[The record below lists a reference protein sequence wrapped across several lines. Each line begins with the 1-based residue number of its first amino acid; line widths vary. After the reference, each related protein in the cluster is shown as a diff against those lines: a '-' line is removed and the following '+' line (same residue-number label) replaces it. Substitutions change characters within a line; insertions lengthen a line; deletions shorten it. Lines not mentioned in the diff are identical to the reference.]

1 VVAFGALGCGSSSS
15 STTITLV
22 ISPTQAS
29 VITNTT
35 SQFASLV
42 NGTTDT
48 AVTWTVT
55 CATVT
60 NATVTNCGTIDANGL
75 YTAPATVPT
84 ATIAGVVTAEPT
96 LTITATAHADT
107 TKTATATLTII
118 TGISISIT
126 PANAFIGTGEHFTF
140 TATVSN
146 PGCNTTSNPTCLNVT
161 WSVPTTT
168 TGLGSIDTIN
178 PADPTLARTGLYH
191 APTTAPSPSTVTIT
205 ATSVADTTITATATV
220 TIQTAGDPAVS
231 SVSPKNA
238 ALGSLFQDIYVT
250 GTNFLSTSI
259 VYLNGSPID
268 PAKVA
273 DISSSVIRARIS
285 PDILSSLP
293 PLGVLAVAVSQQVGT
308 AQTCADPSQCQI
320 VINSVHPA
328 IVGPS
333 PDSITQGNAGVLSF
347 NVNGGFFGT
356 ATNPSVSATFDGQL
370 RVAQVTGNTTR
381 QISVSIGG
389 PATANGAPN
398 PQDFSQ
404 AGLHQVT
411 LRSNGDP
418 TKFAATNIAVQ
429 PDVNANPPTQ
439 VGTAITVGTTP
450 SDVAINPATGMAV
463 VANTGSNDVTL
474 IDATATNPTAPLLAS
489 LCTGALGTA
498 SAPCSVVTGPKSVAV
513 AHLINPT
520 KNIALVANATAK
532 TISEIDLDSRS
543 VIWVSQTL
551 QNSPVAV
558 GINPVT
564 GRALV
569 GISTQP
575 YGLLID
581 LTSQASPV
589 ILGPVSIST
598 GPNSHI
604 AVEPHLNWA
613 LATPGTLGSVGIV
626 DLNRQTTNNIT
637 AISRTTNVVT
647 VTVQG
652 STTAVPQSPLS
663 VVAGDAVQIQGV
675 SVSGDTS
682 FNGIYVVSA
691 VGPGSAFSY
700 TQTGATLKDVTSTS
714 TTGTV
719 NYSEPVATLALP
731 TGVQGIAINPETQI
745 AIFADPTASGVISF
759 FNLIDQS
766 VSSLTLEP
774 GAAAAAYNQLTNTA
788 YVVNTNNSTLSV
800 IDPTTPKRLLL
811 PGASTTKATG
821 TSPVAVAVDP
831 ASNRLVVV
839 NQGDK
844 TVSVYSLGDSS
855 TVRPMAITETNPK
868 IFFANSTLTSP
879 PSPSAITLTVIGS
892 GFTCTS
898 GTTTLK
904 IRLDGIQLP
913 ASCNTADKNR
923 VLTATVTSL
932 TAAHRYALD
941 VFDPATSIVTN
952 ASDFTVEQQIDVRG
966 CSATP
971 FPAGVSVDPQQNIAA
986 VTLAGCN
993 AVALINLSNGTGQ
1006 TALVGSNPL
1015 GVAVLP
1021 RLHLAV
1027 VANNGSNSA
1036 SVVDE
1041 LSGNVTLSPSTDS
1054 GSVGVAADQDT
1065 GEAAVANSVANTA
1078 TVINVTGGG
1087 TTSIAT
1093 GARPIAV
1100 GFDYLNHQIAV
1111 AATTSNAIDIAN
1123 ASGGTVSQ
1131 TFAVSVPTSV
1141 VYDPVTGDLGND
1153 CGSVTNVVGCFLV
1166 NSSTGN
1172 NLSVID
1178 PTNGQ
1183 QSAFRIGINPT
1194 ALAYNYLTS
1203 TLISTNTLSHTVTVV
1218 DFLDKRI
1225 RAVLTLPP
1233 APANSTLAL
1242 TGALQFAV
1250 DIQPLTNLAVIADT
1264 ANGRVLLIPVPR

>member
-1 VVAFGALGCGSSSS
+1 M
-15 STTITLV
+15 
-22 ISPTQAS
+22 
-29 VITNTT
+29 
-35 SQFASLV
+35 
-42 NGTTDT
+42 
-48 AVTWTVT
+48 
-55 CATVT
+55 
-60 NATVTNCGTIDANGL
+60 
-75 YTAPATVPT
+75 
-84 ATIAGVVTAEPT
+84 
-96 LTITATAHADT
+96 
-107 TKTATATLTII
+107 
-118 TGISISIT
+118 
-126 PANAFIGTGEHFTF
+126 
-140 TATVSN
+140 
-146 PGCNTTSNPTCLNVT
+146 
-161 WSVPTTT
+161 
-168 TGLGSIDTIN
+168 
-178 PADPTLARTGLYH
+178 
-191 APTTAPSPSTVTIT
+191 
-205 ATSVADTTITATATV
+205 
-220 TIQTAGDPAVS
+220 
-231 SVSPKNA
+231 
-238 ALGSLFQDIYVT
+238 
-250 GTNFLSTSI
+250 
-259 VYLNGSPID
+259 
-268 PAKVA
+268 
-273 DISSSVIRARIS
+273 
-285 PDILSSLP
+285 
-293 PLGVLAVAVSQQVGT
+293 
-308 AQTCADPSQCQI
+308 
-320 VINSVHPA
+320 
-328 IVGPS
+328 
-333 PDSITQGNAGVLSF
+333 
-347 NVNGGFFGT
+347 NGGFFGT
-356 ATNPSVSATFDGQL
+356 AKNPSVSATYDGQV

-381 QISVSIGG
+381 QISISIGG

-418 TKFAATNIAVQ
+418 TKFASTNIAVQ

-439 VGTAITVGTTP
+439 IGAALPVGTTP

-463 VANTGSNDVTL
+463 IANSGSNDVTL
-474 IDATATNPTAPLLAS
+474 IDVSATSPTVLLAS

-532 TISEIDLDSRS
+532 TISEIDLDARS

-551 QNSPVAV
+551 QNSPIAV

-569 GISTQP
+569 GISTQA

-613 LATPGTLGSVGIV
+613 IATPGTLGSVGIV
-626 DLNRQTTNNIT
+626 DLNRQTTNHIT
-637 AISRTTNVVT
+637 KVSRSANTVT
-647 VTVQG
+647 VTVQA
-652 STTAVPQSPLS
+652 STPAVPQSPLS
-663 VVAGDAVQIQGV
+663 VVAGDAIQIQGV
-675 SVSGDTS
+675 SDNS

-700 TQTGATLKDVTSTS
+700 TQTGATQPDVTSL
-714 TTGTV
+714 TTAGTV

-731 TGVQGIAINPETQI
+731 TGVQGVGINPETQT
-745 AIFADPTASGVISF
+745 AIFTDPTASGVISF

-766 VSSLTLEP
+766 VSSLVLANSSNNAEQ
-774 GAAAAAYNQLTNTA
+774 GASAGAYNQLTNTA
-788 YVVNTNNSTLSV
+788 YVVNTSNSTLSV
-800 IDPTTPKRLLL
+800 IDPTTPRRL
-811 PGASTTKATG
+811 PTANATFATG
-821 TSPVAVAVDP
+821 ASPVAVAVDP

-839 NQGDK
+839 NQGAN
-844 TVSVYSLGDSS
+844 TVWVYSLGNSS

-868 IFFANSTLTSP
+868 IFVANSTLSSP
-879 PSPSAITLTVIGS
+879 ASPAAITLTVVGS
-892 GFTCTS
+892 GLTCS
-898 GTTTLK
+898 GGSTNLK
-904 IRLDGIQLP
+904 IRLDGVQLQT
-913 ASCNTADKNR
+913 SCNTGDKNR
-923 VLTATVTSL
+923 VLTATVPSIALARRFT
-932 TAAHRYALD
+932 LD
-941 VFDPATSIVTN
+941 VLNPGSGVVTN
-952 ASDFTVEQQIDVRG
+952 ASDFTVEQSIDVTG

-971 FPAGVSVDPQQNIAA
+971 FPAGVAVDPQQNIAA

-993 AVALINLSNGTGQ
+993 AVALINLSSGTGQ
-1006 TALVGSNPL
+1006 AALVGSNPL

-1027 VANNGSNSA
+1027 VANNGSNTA

-1041 LSGNVTLSPSTDS
+1041 LSGTVTLNPATDS

-1100 GFDYLNHQIAV
+1100 GFDYLNHEIAV
-1111 AATTSNAIDIAN
+1111 AATSSNAVDLVSA
-1123 ASGGTVSQ
+1123 AGGSISQ

-1153 CGSVTNVVGCFLV
+1153 CGSPTNNVGCFLV

-1178 PTNGQ
+1178 PTTGQ

-1194 ALAYNYLTS
+1194 AIAYNYLTS
-1203 TLISTNTLSHTVTVV
+1203 TLVSTNTLSHTVTVV
-1218 DFLDKRI
+1218 DFLDRRI

-1233 APANSTLAL
+1233 APANSSLAL

-1250 DIQPLTNLAVIADT
+1250 DIHPLTNLAVIADT
-1264 ANGRVLLIPVPR
+1264 ANGRVLFVPVPR